1 MRRPRSGEQEPGQPE
16 STTRSE
22 LLAVALGAVGMLTG
36 LASAVVT
43 QAADSWQYSGFDPVP
58 LNIAV
63 AVVFSAM
70 GVLVTWHK
78 PGNVLGWTMLAIA
91 AWDGVGVLLTTLT
104 GALDPASVTVIMAIQ
119 SWWWAPPIWAITT
132 LLPMIYPDGRLPSR
146 RWWWVVAGTAAA
158 LLVYEVGLVFAEG
171 DFAGRHIVPN
181 PLVYPELQG
190 LASVCLVVGEY
201 GLLAATV
208 VAVFGL
214 VSRWRRATGVH
225 RRRITLLLCAFGFG
239 AAQAVLRDSL
249 PGQLPLVAD
258 RSLEVLAFVLVPLA
272 IAVAVT
278 RDRLYDLDLA
288 VRRGVVAVAATSTV
302 VACYLGGYAV
312 LAAVL
317 PSRVVPG
324 SVLAVGV
331 AGVVIFP
338 VALLLIRRVRSV
350 IWGGRIDV
358 VELAVGLGN
367 RMRDQVDSA
376 EVPAAVCEQ
385 IVRSLRLRMA
395 RLDLETDTGLRR
407 LAQVGT
413 PDRSGGAAESTF
425 ELWYRGVRVGL
436 LHVLPSDGHSYLDET
451 MAQALESLAD
461 QVAPVVAALRLD
473 EELLRSREQ
482 VVTAREEERSRLSR
496 ELHDN
501 VGPTL
506 AGTRLQIES
515 VRGALPADFT
525 GTALMDRAVQGIDE
539 ALRTLRRVVHG
550 LRPPELDALG
560 LSGALRELAVFL
572 SGPSLRVETALSPD
586 MSALSK
592 PVEVAAYRIVAEALT
607 NVVRHAQATRA
618 EITVLLDGARLVVQV
633 SDDGVGVPPDATHH
647 GMGLRFMAQRA
658 REIAGEFSYRSDE
671 AGTAVRAVLPVVI
684 AAGQG

>member
-1 MRRPRSGEQEPGQPE
+1 MRKRRPGEQGPGQ
-16 STTRSE
+16 RVAGF
-22 LLAVALGAVGMLTG
+22 AVALGAVGMLTG
-36 LASAVVT
+36 LASAVIT
-43 QAADSWQYSGFDPVP
+43 QAADSWQYSGYDPVP

-78 PGNVLGWTMLAIA
+78 PRNVLGWTMLAIA
-91 AWDGVGVLLTTLT
+91 AWTGVGVLLTTLT
-104 GALDPASVTVIMAIQ
+104 GALDPASVTVIVAIQ
-119 SWWWAPPIWAITT
+119 SWWWAPPIWAIST

-146 RWWWVVAGTAAA
+146 RWWWVVAGTVVA
-158 LLVYEVGLVFAEG
+158 LLVYEVGLAFAEG

-181 PLVYPELQG
+181 PLAYPELQDF
-190 LASVCLVVGEY
+190 ASVCLVVGEY

-208 VAVFGL
+208 VAVCGL
-214 VSRWRRATGVH
+214 VARWLRATGVH

-258 RSLEVLAFVLVPLA
+258 RGLEVLAFVLVPLA

-278 RDRLYDLDLA
+278 RDRLYDLDIA
-288 VRRGVVAVAATSTV
+288 VRRGVVAVAATSTLAV
-302 VACYLGGYAV
+302 CYIGGYAI

-317 PSRVVPG
+317 PEHLVPG

-331 AGVVIFP
+331 AGVMIFP
-338 VALLLIRRVRSV
+338 VALLLIRRVRSL
-350 IWGGRIDV
+350 IWGRRIDA

-367 RMRDQVDSA
+367 RMRNQLDTA

-395 RLDLETDTGLRR
+395 RLDLDTDTGLRR

-436 LHVLPSDGHSYLDET
+436 LHVLPSDGNSYLDET

-515 VRGALPADFT
+515 VRSALPADFK

-586 MSALSK
+586 MSSLSK
-592 PVEVAAYRIVAEALT
+592 SVEVAAYRIVAEALT

-618 EITVLLDGARLVVQV
+618 EITVQVDGARLVVQV
-633 SDDGVGVPPDATHH
+633 SDDGVGVPPDANHH

-671 AGTAVRAVLPVVI
+671 AGTAVRAVLPVVT
-684 AAGQG
+684 AAG